1 MPYLDDVLVL
11 SRTFEDH
18 VKDVREVLQW
28 LREHGIKLKQRNC
41 DLFKAE
47 VPLPWQVRLM
57 TEIECLPTMLQ

>member
-28 LREHGIKLKQRNC
+28 LREHGLKQRNC

-47 VPLPWQVRLM
+47 VLYLGRFV
-57 TEIECLPTMLQ
+57 